1 MKFDKLSYLSLVKA
15 FKHMFKKQEEK
26 KVSDIFAKALHKCG
40 ISDIYLHLTSENLG
54 PMLLSLAIN

>member
-15 FKHMFKKQEEK
+15 FKHLYKKQKK

-40 ISDIYLHLTSENLG
+40 ISDIYLHLTLENLG